1 MFKVDIFLLE
11 EILTDFG
18 IDTKVKSFIE
28 LQRYHY
34 EKHDPQS
41 KELRLII
48 KVELNNQ
55 LPIVI
60 RFKNE
65 TGLTLELIENQSRF
79 ASLLLKNGI
88 ETPKQYS
95 CGGNYAK
102 WYSVGNYDVIVT
114 VEQFVEGELQYID
127 SEIAEVTG
135 MLLARTHNIAEHAD
149 YHVHNDVLFNP
160 LQENDLFSVI
170 EFLRYK
176 DQLMSIEPDL
186 YKSIINQYEEFL
198 DRISVFRDEPRYA
211 VQGDISDCNLYK
223 TEDGEIGMFD
233 FNRCG
238 DNNLYFDAIMQAVF
252 VARLMNYPDNYTGK
266 SEELILP
273 AFLRG
278 YNRERTFS
286 DMQKKIYPYLYA
298 VINAFWSADII
309 WNDNNLRHSIEAG
322 DKEKISMWMK
332 EIDRRIHTL
341 FEIPLAY

>member
-1 MFKVDIFLLE
+1 MFEVDIIQIR
-11 EILTDFG
+11 EILKDFD
-18 IDTKVKSFIE
+18 IEAKVLSFAE

-34 EKHDPQS
+34 DKHDPQS
-41 KELRLII
+41 KEVRLII

-65 TGLTLELIENQSRF
+65 PDATLEIIEKQSRF

-88 ETPKQYS
+88 EMPKQFS
-95 CGGNYAK
+95 CDGNFAK
-102 WYSVGNYDVIVT
+102 WYSIGNYDVIVT
-114 VEQFVEGELQYID
+114 VEQFVEGELKYID
-127 SEIAEVTG
+127 TGIAEATG
-135 MLLARTHNIAEHAD
+135 RLLAKTHNIAEQAD
-149 YHVHNDVLFNP
+149 YHVNNKVLFDP
-160 LQENDLFSVI
+160 LQENDLFSVD

-186 YKSIINQYEEFL
+186 YKSIIRQYEECL
-198 DRISVFRDEPRYA
+198 NRISVFRDEPRYA

-223 TEDGEIGMFD
+223 TEDGKIGMFD

-252 VARLMNYPDNYTGK
+252 VARLMNYPDNYAGK

-273 AFLRG
+273 AFLNG
-278 YNRERTFS
+278 YNSERPFS
-286 DMQKKIYPYLYA
+286 DKQKSIYPYLYA
-298 VINAFWSADII
+298 IINAFWSTDIV
-309 WNDNNLRHSIEAG
+309 WNDNSLRHLIEAG
-322 DKEKISMWMK
+322 NKESISAIMK

-341 FEIPLAY
+341 PEIPLAY